1 MPEIKLHKR
10 CKYAVDVFVAL
21 LKMGYGIEAATAF
34 CDNIKDADVEEV
46 VRCKD
51 CLFWTGKGY
60 DGCCVKNGLA
70 TRMAN
75 DFCSYGERKGYSKN
89 ETE

>member
-10 CKYAVDVFVAL
+10 CKYAGEVFVAL
-21 LKMGYGIEAATAF
+21 LKMGYGIEAANAF

-51 CLFWTGKGY
+51 CESFGIYESTGNGY
-60 DGCCVKNGLA
+60 CKHQRGLVSP
-70 TRMAN
+70 N
-75 DFCSYGERKGYSKN
+75 PLDFCSFGERK
-89 ETE
+89 